1 MKTIYTQINIISIV
15 TYINSVAKNSE
26 VLKLMYKT
34 LSFTQQNCS
43 FEKINSKMKK
53 VYREEVQFKTIIK
66 ELLEN
71 REESKT
77 LAEEHKEVF
86 TKYTSTDLNYFSNE
100 RYNEESLNLL
110 FSSINFY
117 NVAMNDIQFYV

>member
-1 MKTIYTQINIISIV
+1 
-15 TYINSVAKNSE
+15 
-26 VLKLMYKT
+26 
-34 LSFTQQNCS
+34 
-43 FEKINSKMKK
+43 MKK

-71 REESKT
+71 SEESKT
-77 LAEEHKEVF
+77 LAEEHKEAF

-117 NVAMNDIQFYV
+117 NVAMNDIQFMYKKDFLDFQASLTESALSLTNNIQKELLN